1 MFNKTLLLG
10 FLLISSSNAEMLD
23 EIVNKA
29 YSNNYDLIS
38 IEKSIQLSDEN
49 IKLAKKW
56 QNPVLSLGINDIWFN
71 DVFSRDNEPMQTQY
85 IGISQ
90 VIPVG
95 NKLQIKEDIQKKDK
109 QINKYIFED
118 KKLQLKANIYEL
130 SLNILILEKKYTLL
144 NNYQNNLSKLQ
155 KLYMGLYKY
164 GKATQN
170 EILNTKIANSNINLQ
185 KQNIKNNIDNLYLKL
200 EEITYEKIDSINS
213 EIVMEKIA
221 LEKSFT
227 NHPKLKILNEKNK
240 KFNKISALELEKER
254 SDIKVN
260 VAYFNR
266 DEKYND
272 YANISVN
279 IPLSVYKTEKVK
291 ALKAK
296 IEAKRAL
303 VDIERLKQNFK
314 TKVNILENNMNN
326 SRQNYELIKKSIIP
340 LKRKIQK
347 NLENY
352 NSFDMVKPD
361 VSIKNLNELISYEIK
376 ALNEKQKYYTNIS
389 KSIYYVQRLSK

>member
-29 YSNNYDLIS
+29 YSNNYDLKS

-260 VAYFNR
+260 VTYFNR

>member
-29 YSNNYDLIS
+29 YSNNYDLKS

-155 KLYMGLYKY
+155 KLYTGLYKY

-326 SRQNYELIKKSIIP
+326 SLQNYELIKKSIIP

>member
-29 YSNNYDLIS
+29 YSNNYDLKS

>member
-29 YSNNYDLIS
+29 YSNNYDLKS

-326 SRQNYELIKKSIIP
+326 SLQNYELIKKSIIP

>member
-29 YSNNYDLIS
+29 YSNNYDLKS

-155 KLYMGLYKY
+155 KLYTGLYKY

-200 EEITYEKIDSINS
+200 EEITYEKMDSINS

-326 SRQNYELIKKSIIP
+326 SLQNYELIKKSIIP

>member
-1 MFNKTLLLG
+1 
-10 FLLISSSNAEMLD
+10 MLD

>member
-29 YSNNYDLIS
+29 YSNNYDLKS

-155 KLYMGLYKY
+155 KLYTGLYKY